1 MDRVVRKE
9 IEGSRRRGTLNN
21 RKLVELEDD
30 DDDDEDDHNPSRANR
45 RSF

>member
-30 DDDDEDDHNPSRANR
+30 DDDEDDHNPSRANR